1 MPDNTQIIVLTPCRF
16 LLAGLKALLE
26 EPLMSLQLR
35 HAVNTDEA
43 LILQAVTGAATMVIV
58 AQESDTP
65 AGMARARAQLRRLDW
80 LMRTGAMT
88 RVPCLLLAGDM
99 SMTVAGRKFWL
110 TRRYAGLDLEILLGG
125 ILAHPQL
132 YLGMT
137 VWSPLSEQQKIILA
151 GTLAGLDVE
160 ALAAQMHI
168 LPRTVFAHRDILIKK
183 LGLRNRME
191 LMCLSPRD
199 FEDVHD
205 RVPRHG

>member
-1 MPDNTQIIVLTPCRF
+1 MPDNTPVIVLTPCRF
-16 LLAGLKALLE
+16 LLAGLKGLLE
-26 EPLMSLQLR
+26 ETLMPLQLR
-35 HAVNTDEA
+35 HAVSTDEA
-43 LILQAVTGAATMVIV
+43 LILQAVTGAAMVIV
-58 AQESDTP
+58 AQESDSP
-65 AGMARARAQLRRLDW
+65 AGKARARAQLRRLDW

-99 SMTVAGRKFWL
+99 SVTVAGRKFWL
-110 TRRYAGLDLEILLGG
+110 TRKYAGLDLEILLGG

-132 YLGMT
+132 YLGMA
-137 VWSPLSEQQKIILA
+137 VWSPLSEQQKMILS

-199 FEDVHD
+199 FADVHY
-205 RVPRHG
+205 RAVVHG